1 MSLKRQIQ
9 FKYKNF
15 VASLRTISLPKWIF
29 SKATR
34 IILSVIIVA
43 FGVAYVLNTT
53 SSATSGFAMHKLEK
67 ELAALEIEVQKLQV
81 EIADNSSMNNIQ
93 SRMVKLNMSE
103 AGNIKYFTVKNTVV
117 AKN

>member
-15 VASLRTISLPKWIF
+15 IASLRSFSLPKWMF
-29 SKATR
+29 SKSTR
-34 IILSVIIVA
+34 IILSLLVVI
-43 FGVAYVLNTT
+43 FGVAYVLNTS

-67 ELAALEIEVQKLQV
+67 EVEALQIEVQKLQV
-81 EIADNSSMNNIQ
+81 EVASNSSIGNIEF
-93 SRMVKLNMSE
+93 RLTKLNMVP
-103 AGNIKYFTVKNTVV
+103 AGNIKYLSVKNTAV